1 MVTDR
6 IPPKF
11 QFGAP
16 NQTPNFLIKQIP
28 VETTCRRRL
37 RPRIRRYEFLFQKTL
52 FAMWKFN
59 ICLFLVLLFIKHFL
73 FMTYFQI

>member
-1 MVTDR
+1 MKKSSQMVTDR

-28 VETTCRRRL
+28 VEPTCRRRL
-37 RPRIRRYEFLFQKTL
+37 RPRIRIRRYEFLFQNTL
-52 FAMWKFN
+52 FAM
-59 ICLFLVLLFIKHFL
+59 
-73 FMTYFQI
+73 